1 MPKFSV
7 IIPVYNAAA
16 TLPQT
21 LESVAKQSLADF
33 EVILVDDGSTDNSA
47 EIVVSETKEWENFQV
62 IPQEN
67 MGLGYARNVAA
78 KAATSDWLVFLDAD
92 DYWAADKLT
101 VLNDAIRQNPTAELL
116 YHAIFEKYPNGN
128 MRKRA
133 FWEVSNL
140 ADFIENGNPFVPSA
154 VAIKRDVFF
163 KAGGF
168 AEDRNQVEDLLLWF
182 KLLAG
187 GINVQAIKRP
197 LTVYQ
202 VGVGVT
208 GNLMEHLEKVKKA
221 LSGAREAGFISEA
234 HEATFLQR
242 KNYEVARQLHKLG
255 DFAKAGEFYA
265 LLTELSLKKRLL
277 KALCKLKIS
286 F

>member
-1 MPKFSV
+1 MPKFSI

-33 EVILVDDGSTDNSA
+33 EVVLVDDGSTDNSA
-47 EIVVSETKEWENFQV
+47 EIVISETKEWENFQV

-140 ADFIENGNPFVPSA
+140 ADFVERGNPFVPSA
-154 VAIKRDVFF
+154 IAIKRDVFLE
-163 KAGGF
+163 AGGF
-168 AEDRNQVEDLLLWF
+168 TEDRNQVEDLLLWF

-221 LSGAREAGFISEA
+221 LSSAREASFISEA

-265 LLTELSLKKRLL
+265 LLPELSLKKRLL

>member
-33 EVILVDDGSTDNSA
+33 EVVLVDDGSTDNSA
-47 EIVVSETKEWENFQV
+47 EIVISETKGWENGQV
-62 IPQEN
+62 ISQEN
-67 MGLGYARNVAA
+67 MGLGNARNVAA
-78 KAATSDWLVFLDAD
+78 KAARADWLVFLDAD
-92 DYWAADKLT
+92 DYWAADKLS
-101 VLNDAIRQNPTAELL
+101 VLNDAIRQNPNAELF
-116 YHAIFEKYPNGN
+116 YHPIFEKYPNGN

-140 ADFIENGNPFVPSA
+140 ADFVEKGNPFVPSA

-187 GINVQAIKRP
+187 GINVHAMNRP

-221 LSGAREAGFISEA
+221 LSSAREAGFISEA

-265 LLTELSLKKRLL
+265 LLPELSLKKRLL